1 MYWKNTSVS
10 LQPSHREDVTQK
22 PYENEDEELLKET
35 FGKKGLLEEIRKEN
49 EPELLETI
57 SPQHLE
63 KCLNGIEE
71 IIDELP
77 SEQTMFHLLEK
88 AGCAKTVYDIGLDES
103 AVLPSSDLLL
113 IQGDG

>member
-1 MYWKNTSVS
+1 MRMRTKSSERN
-10 LQPSHREDVTQK
+10 
-22 PYENEDEELLKET
+22 

-63 KCLNGIEE
+63 NCLNGGG
-71 IIDELP
+71 DLLMSFS

-88 AGCAKTVYDIGLDES
+88 AGCVKTVSIYLIEVTRRFAKL
-103 AVLPSSDLLL
+103 SDLPL